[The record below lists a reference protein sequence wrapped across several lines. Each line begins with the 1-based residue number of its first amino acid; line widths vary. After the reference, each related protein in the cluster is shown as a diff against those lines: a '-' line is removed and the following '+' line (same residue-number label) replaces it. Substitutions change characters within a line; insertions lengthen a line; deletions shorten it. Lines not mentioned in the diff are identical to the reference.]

1 MKTKKEICGSTAYLV
16 KDVPL
21 ILDVYGYVYSN
32 FYGYVNSDRQYILLE
47 VAKCELPKGHTG
59 RHSTSKVTDFFKSI
73 EW

>member
-1 MKTKKEICGSTAYLV
+1 MKTKKGICGSKAYLV
-16 KDVPL
+16 KDTPL
-21 ILDVYGYVYSN
+21 VLNVGGLCVAA
-32 FYGYVNSDRQYILLE
+32 DRQDAFFG